1 MLTMIILD
9 DNKQNKLEKMSTLS
23 LEFNLILLKSNRLPI
38 LYKNNNTIEDN
49 VYLWIIMGEWGW
61 YLI

>member
-23 LEFNLILLKSNRLPI
+23 LEFDLILLELNRLPI
-38 LYKNNNTIEDN
+38 LYKNKTIQLRTM
-49 VYLWIIMGEWGW
+49 YTYG
-61 YLI
+61 